1 MMPFAATWMDLQMII
16 KVNSVNRE
24 RQISYDTANMQTL
37 KSDTHE
43 LIHKI
48 ETDKQILKAN
58 L

>member
-1 MMPFAATWMDLQMII
+1 MPYVASWMDLQMIT
-16 KVNSVNRE
+16 KVKSVNRE

-48 ETDKQILKAN
+48 ETDT
-58 L
+58 

>member
-1 MMPFAATWMDLQMII
+1 MMPYVATWMDLQMIREV
-16 KVNSVNRE
+16 KSVDRE

-48 ETDKQILKAN
+48 VTDNKF
-58 L
+58 

>member
-1 MMPFAATWMDLQMII
+1 MPFAATWMDLQMIREV
-16 KVNSVNRE
+16 KSVDRE

-48 ETDKQILKAN
+48 VTDNKF
-58 L
+58 